1 MTDYELEQLCKNN
14 PDCGC
19 ECLAC
24 PAFIANQ
31 REELGLDE
39 CDTSEDEGYEV
50 KLD

>member
-1 MTDYELEQLCKNN
+1 MTDYELEQFCKNN

-24 PAFIANQ
+24 PAFIANP

-39 CDTSEDEGYEV
+39 RDTSEDEDYEV